1 MDEMLRSALE
11 GRTAAYGLLARLLN
25 REVDEELLAELRAL
39 PFVADEA
46 VRPNGVNDTSG
57 PDDPGRRD
65 NAADLPTAAH
75 GADLDEGNRLMGGYL
90 AGIGNEGGDAQRA
103 LTDLAVDFARLFVVR
118 KRSESA
124 APYPNESVHTSKE
137 HLRMDGARDEV
148 RSLFRAEGVRA
159 ADAWRLG
166 EDHVALE
173 LEFMQTLAARTAE
186 AASAN
191 DEETADDLL
200 SKQASFLDRHL
211 LNWVPAFAE
220 AMGRT
225 ARTDFYRGVALLLV
239 AHLREDRALVK
250 QLLG

>member
-39 PFVADEA
+39 PFAADEA
-46 VRPNGVNDTSG
+46 VRPNDASDA
-57 PDDPGRRD
+57 DDPGRRD
-65 NAADLPTAAH
+65 NTADLPTAAYS
-75 GADLDEGNRLMGGYL
+75 ADIDEGNRLLGGYL
-90 AGIGNEGGDAQRA
+90 AGIGNEDGDAQRA

-124 APYPNESVHTSKE
+124 APYPNESVHTSTE

-173 LEFMQTLAARTAE
+173 LEFMQTLAARTVE

-191 DEETADDLL
+191 DEGAADDLL
-200 SKQASFLDRHL
+200 SKQTSFLDRHL
-211 LNWVPAFAE
+211 LNWVPVFAE
-220 AMGRT
+220 TMERT

-239 AHLREDRALVK
+239 AHLHEDRALVE

>member
-1 MDEMLRSALE
+1 M
-11 GRTAAYGLLARLLN
+11 
-25 REVDEELLAELRAL
+25 
-39 PFVADEA
+39 
-46 VRPNGVNDTSG
+46 
-57 PDDPGRRD
+57 
-65 NAADLPTAAH
+65 
-75 GADLDEGNRLMGGYL
+75 
-90 AGIGNEGGDAQRA
+90 
-103 LTDLAVDFARLFVVR
+103 
-118 KRSESA
+118 
-124 APYPNESVHTSKE
+124 
-137 HLRMDGARDEV
+137 
-148 RSLFRAEGVRA
+148 
-159 ADAWRLG
+159 
-166 EDHVALE
+166 ALE

>member
-1 MDEMLRSALE
+1 MDGMLHALE
-11 GRTAAYGLLARLLN
+11 ERAAAYGLLARLFN
-25 REVDEELLAELRAL
+25 REVDESLLAELRAL
-39 PFVADEA
+39 PLADNA
-46 VRPNGVNDTSG
+46 VRADGTGGPGGEDDACSAPND
-57 PDDPGRRD
+57 
-65 NAADLPTAAH
+65 AK
-75 GADLDEGNRLMGGYL
+75 LDEGNRLMKGYL
-90 AGIGNEGGDAQRA
+90 DEIGSGCADMRSA

-124 APYPNESVHTSKE
+124 APYPNESVHTSTE

-173 LEFMQTLAARTAE
+173 LEFMQTLAARTVE

-191 DEETADDLL
+191 DEGAADDLL
-200 SKQASFLDRHL
+200 SKQTSFLDRHL
-211 LNWVPAFAE
+211 LNWVPVFAE
-220 AMGRT
+220 TMERT

-239 AHLREDRALVK
+239 AHLHEDRALVE

>member
-46 VRPNGVNDTSG
+46 VRPNDASD

-65 NAADLPTAAH
+65 NAADLPTAAYS
-75 GADLDEGNRLMGGYL
+75 ADLDEGNRLMGGYL
-90 AGIGNEGGDAQRA
+90 AGIGNEDGDAQRA

-148 RSLFRAEGVRA
+148 RALFRAEGVRA

-186 AASAN
+186 AVSAN

-200 SKQASFLDRHL
+200 
-211 LNWVPAFAE
+211 
-220 AMGRT
+220 
-225 ARTDFYRGVALLLV
+225 
-239 AHLREDRALVK
+239 
-250 QLLG
+250 

>member
-39 PFVADEA
+39 PFAADEA
-46 VRPNGVNDTSG
+46 VRPNDASDA
-57 PDDPGRRD
+57 DDPGRRD
-65 NAADLPTAAH
+65 NTADLPTAAYS
-75 GADLDEGNRLMGGYL
+75 ADLDEGNRLMGGYL
-90 AGIGNEGGDAQRA
+90 AGIGNEDGDAQRA

-124 APYPNESVHTSKE
+124 APYPNESGA
-137 HLRMDGARDEV
+137 HLHRAPANGRARDEV

-173 LEFMQTLAARTAE
+173 LEFMQTLAARTVE
-186 AASAN
+186 APRRTTKGPQTTCCRSRRASS
-191 DEETADDLL
+191 T
-200 SKQASFLDRHL
+200 
-211 LNWVPAFAE
+211 
-220 AMGRT
+220 GIC
-225 ARTDFYRGVALLLV
+225 
-239 AHLREDRALVK
+239 
-250 QLLG
+250 

>member
-1 MDEMLRSALE
+1 
-11 GRTAAYGLLARLLN
+11 
-25 REVDEELLAELRAL
+25 
-39 PFVADEA
+39 
-46 VRPNGVNDTSG
+46 
-57 PDDPGRRD
+57 
-65 NAADLPTAAH
+65 
-75 GADLDEGNRLMGGYL
+75 MGGYL
-90 AGIGNEGGDAQRA
+90 AGIGNEDGDAQRA

-191 DEETADDLL
+191 DEGAADDLL
-200 SKQASFLDRHL
+200 SKQTSFLDRHL

-239 AHLREDRALVK
+239 AHLHEDRALVE